1 MALPTRL
8 YYPLDLAAKE
18 IGCDINELLHF
29 ASIGVLEIC
38 IAAPEPPD
46 GWDDDDKLDDNPF
59 EPRLYVNKLKLNKTK
74 SIVKLNYETMNTKI
88 SASYNF
94 KTRSYAHLD
103 ISGLIAI
110 PFLYIKNFDCF
121 GNDTITVNHFNL
133 PRTETKIEISENLT
147 IKKISTDDYKVNVK
161 SFTIS
166 AEELTL
172 LKNGGKYL
180 EKIQFPIEIN
190 NETLLTQEKPKRRA
204 NENKQALFIKGLIAV
219 CFDNGEQIL
228 ENPTTPIDTG
238 IIKRKFD
245 SAGLE
250 TGVCGK
256 TVTDWL
262 ENVELKRTAPSEKS
276 KSKIV
281 KN

>member
-18 IGCDINELLHF
+18 IKCDINELLHF

-46 GWDDDDKLDDNPF
+46 GWDDDDELDNNPF

-74 SIVKLNYETMNTKI
+74 SIMKLNYEAINTKI

-110 PFLYIKNFDCF
+110 PYLYMKNFDCF

-133 PRTETKIEISENLT
+133 PRTETKIEISENLI
-147 IKKISTDDYKVNVK
+147 IKKISTDDYKVNIK
-161 SFTIS
+161 SFIIS
-166 AEELTL
+166 SEEVAL
-172 LKNGGKYL
+172 LKNGGKHL
-180 EKIQFPIEIN
+180 ENIQFPIEIN
-190 NETLLTQEKPKRRA
+190 NETLLTQEKPERKV
-204 NENKQALFIKGLIAV
+204 NEKKQALFIKGLIRIYSGKEIA
-219 CFDNGEQIL
+219 
-228 ENPTTPIDTG
+228 ENPRQAINSG
-238 IIKRKFD
+238 VIGRKFD
-245 SAGLE
+245 NEGIAP
-250 TGVCGK
+250 GVCGE
-256 TVTDWL
+256 TVAKWI
-262 ENVELKRTAPSEKS
+262 EHIELIHTAPLKNVYS
-276 KSKIV
+276 KEENK
-281 KN
+281 